1 MAGLRLINPMFTAGC
16 RGDYIIVKGREF
28 QHGKQGTKY
37 IHESEMW
44 EKKARAGLMRNPPP
58 TPWSPE
64 DGDLDHVRAIFNPQK
79 RPRGPT
85 PMTQGR
91 IDALSEP
98 RSRLKPCRPWVT
110 PTGRPKSAST
120 NMSTAD
126 LRGALRGATRPQ
138 SAMVKRSA
146 SMA

>member
-1 MAGLRLINPMFTAGC
+1 MFTAGC
-16 RGDYIIVKGREF
+16 RGDFIIVKGREF
-28 QHGKQGTKY
+28 QHGYQGTKY
-37 IHESEMW
+37 INDQEMW
-44 EKKARAGLMRNPPP
+44 EKKARAGLMRNAPP
-58 TPWSPE
+58 TPYRAE
-64 DGDLDHVRAIFNPQK
+64 AGDLDHVRAIFNPQK

-98 RSRLKPCRPWVT
+98 RNRLKPCRPWVT

-120 NMSTAD
+120 QQSMHMSTAD
-126 LRGALRGATRPQ
+126 LRAAMRPQ